1 VRLYDNKLTA
11 SVRWTAV
18 AAKKAS
24 DIPDRD
30 NNNIPDFLPTDAYN
44 LVNLYVAYE
53 PTPGIVANF
62 AIENLLNEF
71 YIPYLAGTPNIPG
84 NPPGVIFPGPGITYK
99 VGGLIRFGVL

>member
-1 VRLYDNKLTA
+1 VRLLENKLTA

-30 NNNIPDFLPTDAYN
+30 RNGIPDFLPTDAYN
-44 LVNLYVAYE
+44 LVNLYLGYE
-53 PTPGIVANF
+53 PTPGVVASF
-62 AIENLLNEF
+62 AIENLLNEY
-71 YIPYLAGTPNIPG
+71 YIPYLAGSPNIPN